1 MEKAY
6 KEPTFLTDKNHIIVL
21 EAIIG
26 AANAA
31 IPDSLEPFEVLVPN
45 TSDGAAEKHLP
56 IIETNGSHVTV
67 KVGSNSHPMS
77 EEHSISFV
85 CLLTKAGEV
94 MRVYLSPDWEPV
106 AHFTVEQ
113 RDAPAAA
120 YAYCNLHGFWKTE
133 A

>member
-85 CLLTKAGEV
+85 CLLTQAGEV
-94 MRVYLSPDWEPV
+94 MRGYLSPDCEPV
-106 AHFTVEQ
+106 AHFTVEKG
-113 RDAPAAA
+113 DAPAAA

>member
-67 KVGSNSHPMS
+67 KVGSVFHPMS
-77 EEHSISFV
+77 AEHSIQW
-85 CLLTKAGEV
+85 
-94 MRVYLSPDWEPV
+94 VYLQTEKGCQRVDLCCEGEPAAV
-106 AHFTVEQ
+106 FAL
-113 RDAPAAA
+113 APGDRPLAA
-120 YAYCNLHGFWKTE
+120 YAYCNLHGFWKTML
-133 A
+133 

>member
-1 MEKAY
+1 M
-6 KEPTFLTDKNHIIVL
+6 L

-85 CLLTKAGEV
+85 CLLTQAGEV
-94 MRVYLSPDWEPV
+94 MRVYLSPDCEPV
-106 AHFTVEQ
+106 AHFTVEKG
-113 RDAPAAA
+113 DAPAAA